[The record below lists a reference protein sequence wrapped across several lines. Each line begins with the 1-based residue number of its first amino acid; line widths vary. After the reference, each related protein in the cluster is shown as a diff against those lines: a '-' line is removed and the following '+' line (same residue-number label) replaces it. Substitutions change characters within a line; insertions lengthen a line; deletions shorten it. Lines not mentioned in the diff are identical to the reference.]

1 MPEIKRVAAIVSN
14 PTREDD
20 TGRITIGY
28 YTVAA
33 GVLTMCD
40 GSGKPIRR
48 PSSGEVYKQ
57 KLVEGDDP

>member
-1 MPEIKRVAAIVSN
+1 LGAAIVSN